1 MSKVKNIL
9 LKWILENI
17 LENQTFQRTGKLTI
31 ADFYDMDFMKGTV
44 ILVKVDDMYKILKS
58 LLTTC
63 FWSRDGIG

>member
-1 MSKVKNIL
+1 M
-9 LKWILENI
+9 